1 MSYKIL
7 IPKDINPSGKDYLLA
22 RGYEIKLLTDSSP
35 ENICANIADCD
46 AILGRLGQY
55 PRSIFEAG
63 KKLKILAKH
72 GVGVDD
78 VDLDAAREHGVMVT
92 NTPEANANSVAEHT
106 ICMMLTCAQNLVQ
119 QDRRT
124 RGGEFQSVRM
134 EPTMEVAGM
143 TMGLIGFGAIGRAV
157 AKKAALGLDMKI
169 LVYNHRIM
177 TDLPEYVQQVSFET
191 LLGSSD
197 VVSLHCPCNEET
209 RDMIDEKALAMMK
222 PTAILLNFARGGIVD
237 EEALYEALAE
247 QRIFMAGLDCFRQEP
262 TTSAEPLFGLENT
275 IVLPHSGGMSEIA
288 TDNMS
293 MHAAMCIDDFFS
305 GREPRW
311 IIK

>member
-1 MSYKIL
+1 
-7 IPKDINPSGKDYLLA
+7 
-22 RGYEIKLLTDSSP
+22 
-35 ENICANIADCD
+35 
-46 AILGRLGQY
+46 
-55 PRSIFEAG
+55 
-63 KKLKILAKH
+63 
-72 GVGVDD
+72 
-78 VDLDAAREHGVMVT
+78 
-92 NTPEANANSVAEHT
+92 
-106 ICMMLTCAQNLVQ
+106 
-119 QDRRT
+119 
-124 RGGEFQSVRM
+124 
-134 EPTMEVAGM
+134 M

-157 AKKAALGLDMKI
+157 AKKAALGLDMKV

-275 IVLPHSGGMSEIA
+275 IVLPHSGGMSGIA

-293 MHAAMCIDDFFS
+293 MHAAMCIDYFFS
-305 GREPRW
+305 GREPIC